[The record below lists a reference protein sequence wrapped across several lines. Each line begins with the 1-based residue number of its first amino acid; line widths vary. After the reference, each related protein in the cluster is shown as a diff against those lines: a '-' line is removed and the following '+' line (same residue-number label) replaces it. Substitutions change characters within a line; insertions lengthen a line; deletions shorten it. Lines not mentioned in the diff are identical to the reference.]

1 MAIALERPAAI
12 AWPAVRSLPRGL
24 QWLFPDWR
32 DVLAALAI
40 VLGLWVSNTFGVLAL
55 ADDLDG
61 DFARRFAW
69 SNLADTSQWTIV
81 AYLAARCSAGWSAT
95 GWRRHLAVAALV
107 GGALLVIAAAKIAF
121 GEPDP
126 VAMKFGVDV
135 TSPAI
140 SLSIAALWFPL
151 GLLLAAQFQRSHQER
166 AVTGRLKHALR
177 EQQAAQRRFALAQLQ
192 ALQSR
197 IDPRFLFDMLEHVRR
212 AYESDP
218 PRAEALL
225 EALIVFLRTVLP
237 RVHSDAS
244 TLGREADI
252 AGQYSRLVSA
262 VQPTAGELQVT
273 LPAGLADQSFP
284 PGVLLPLVSDLLRQ
298 GGTSGGVIEL
308 AATIAADG
316 CELTLHSARA
326 PQAAA
331 LALVRAAL
339 EQTYGDANA
348 VQVLSRPDGVLVTL
362 RLADDRV

>member
-1 MAIALERPAAI
+1 MAIALERPAAV
-12 AWPAVRSLPRGL
+12 AWPAVRSLPRVF

-40 VLGLWVSNTFGVLAL
+40 VMGLWVSNTFGVLAL
-55 ADDLDG
+55 ADDFDL
-61 DFARRFAW
+61 DFALRYAW
-69 SNLADTSQWTIV
+69 HNLADTSQWTMV
-81 AYLAARCSAGWSAT
+81 AYLAARCAAGCTAT
-95 GWRRHLAVAALV
+95 GWRWHLAAAALM
-107 GGALLVIAAAKIAF
+107 GGALLVFAAVKIAV
-121 GEPDP
+121 GESNT
-126 VAMKFGVDV
+126 VAMKLGVDV
-135 TSPAI
+135 ASPAI
-140 SLSIAALWFPL
+140 VLSIAALWFPL
-151 GLLLAAQFQRSHQER
+151 GLLLAAQFQRSYQER
-166 AVTGRLKHALR
+166 IATGRLKHALR

-218 PRAEALL
+218 AHAEALL

-237 RVHSDAS
+237 KVHSDAS

-262 VQPTAGELQVT
+262 AQPAAAELQVSI
-273 LPAGLADQSFP
+273 PAGLADLSFP

-298 GGTSGGVIEL
+298 GGTTGGVIEL
-308 AATIAADG
+308 SATIAADG
-316 CELTLHSARA
+316 CELTVRSARA
-326 PQAAA
+326 PHEAA

-348 VQVLSRPDGVLVTL
+348 VRVLTRPDGALVTL
-362 RLADDRV
+362 RLADDLA